1 MPSDR
6 VLVSRQPHRHPVG
19 EEPCHIEAQTP
30 VAMPLSVASA
40 ETDPSRLA
48 PLRIRRC
55 TFRRLI
61 QVEARGQR
69 VYDVECLFPDRKI
82 PIPIGDLDAAMPV
95 CNACTAAHIFRP
107 DED

>member
-1 MPSDR
+1 
-6 VLVSRQPHRHPVG
+6 
-19 EEPCHIEAQTP
+19 
-30 VAMPLSVASA
+30 VALPLSVASQ
-40 ETDPSRLA
+40 EPDQYRLA
-48 PLRIRRC
+48 PHRIRRC

-61 QVEARGQR
+61 QVEVKDQR
-69 VYDVECLFPDRKI
+69 VYDVECLYPDRKV